1 MSAPADTGILSR
13 MRIASGSDEHV
24 LVRATGGDARAFEEI
39 YRRYHSAVYGYCL
52 MRLGDRHAA
61 EDATQETFL
70 KVSTARGEA
79 VENVKAWL
87 FTVARNVVIDATRRR
102 GTLPDQVDLEA
113 ALDSTE
119 ADNYE
124 APFLAMDVTSNVFIA
139 LRSLSARDRKA
150 LVLREF
156 HDASSAEIAEEF
168 DIRPGAVDVLLC
180 RARAA
185 FGQAYAEVADLPF
198 ACRQAT
204 ELIYRE
210 MGSGASERQLELM
223 QSHLAV
229 CPRCA
234 ATRRRAHGT
243 RFLGGFGPWLWHG
256 LQTAGLAGPLAR
268 LQTLGQ
274 SVVGYVDGTVLSG
287 WSVPARAALG
297 AVLVLSAVTPSI
309 VGAVA
314 PKPLPTFV
322 SGLMGEATV
331 SGAPSGEA
339 SAPARDDGAPM
350 SGHAEAMVGAH
361 DSVMLHMDVH
371 PKLSDGSHH
380 TATTDATH
388 ASDHTTTTDGMTSGS
403 APTGAHTID
412 SHTGTGH

>member
-1 MSAPADTGILSR
+1 MH
-13 MRIASGSDEHV
+13 IASGPDEQV
-24 LVRATGGDARAFEEI
+24 LVRATHGDARAFEEI

-70 KVSTARGEA
+70 KMSVAAGEP

-113 ALDSTE
+113 ALDSAE
-119 ADNYE
+119 AGSYE

-156 HDASSAEIAEEF
+156 HDASSAEIAEEL
-168 DIRPGAVDVLLC
+168 DMHPGAVDVLLC

-210 MGSGASERQLELM
+210 MGSSASERQLELM
-223 QSHLAV
+223 QAHLAV

-234 ATRRRAHGT
+234 ATRRRAHGS
-243 RFLGGFGPWLWHG
+243 RFLGGIGPWLWHG
-256 LQTAGLAGPLAR
+256 LQTVGLAGPLAR
-268 LQTLGQ
+268 FQTLGQ
-274 SVVGYVDGTVLSG
+274 SVVGYVDGTALSG

-297 AVLVLSAVTPSI
+297 AVLVLSAVTPSV

-314 PKPLPTFV
+314 PKPRPAFE
-322 SGLMGEATV
+322 SGLMGEATA
-331 SGAPSGEA
+331 SGAPSGDA
-339 SAPARDDGAPM
+339 SAPASHDGAPV
-350 SGHAEAMVGAH
+350 SGHEEAMGVAH
-361 DSVMLHMDVH
+361 DSTMLHADVH
-371 PKLSDGSHH
+371 PKLADGAHH
-380 TATTDATH
+380 ATATDATH
-388 ASDHTTTTDGMTSGS
+388 ASDHTTATDGMTSGS
-403 APTGAHTID
+403 TATDTHTID